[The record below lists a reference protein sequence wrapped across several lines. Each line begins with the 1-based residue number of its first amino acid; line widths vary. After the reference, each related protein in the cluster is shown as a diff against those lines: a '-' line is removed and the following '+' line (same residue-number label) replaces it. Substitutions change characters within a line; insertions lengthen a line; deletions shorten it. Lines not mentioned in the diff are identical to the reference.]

1 MGTALT
7 GSYSLPTM
15 TGARRRLL
23 PRGPKGYF
31 LRVNNGLGRGVDE
44 GSSAIAMHH
53 ISAAMIAG
61 YQNNIGM
68 TYLLV
73 LPNSDRS
80 IRVPGD
86 HGGVIGKRGRMSR
99 TIMTWRVR
107 PCDEK

>member
-1 MGTALT
+1 MQPF
-7 GSYSLPTM
+7 SDKLPTM

-31 LRVNNGLGRGVDE
+31 LRVNSGLRRGVDE

-68 TYLLV
+68 TYLPSYKTLTGQSEF
-73 LPNSDRS
+73 PAITAGDR
-80 IRVPGD
+80 
-86 HGGVIGKRGRMSR
+86 KA
-99 TIMTWRVR
+99 W
-107 PCDEK
+107 